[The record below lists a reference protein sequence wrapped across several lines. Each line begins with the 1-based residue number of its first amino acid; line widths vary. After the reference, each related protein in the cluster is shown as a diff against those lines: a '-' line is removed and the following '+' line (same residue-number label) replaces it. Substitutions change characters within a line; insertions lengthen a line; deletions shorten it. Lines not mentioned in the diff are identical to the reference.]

1 MSYQMSISLDLG
13 KRYIGLT
20 NLNATLVDTN
30 GTEITVPISLGFVE
44 IGNGNYL
51 WTYSAF
57 PQNFRG
63 GIKFKSGSE
72 IIGFLAVNPEE
83 LEYIDVKVSSRAGA
97 GGVSIITQ
105 QSPVPA
111 DITEPIE
118 LRLIDDYFAAEGRS
132 IDLTSSQWPTLAGAT
147 VQFIVA
153 GKETFSKNFTIIDDT
168 VLRLELSSAEL
179 AIIGAGRWSYEV
191 KATLYNGH
199 VLTLLVANMIIV
211 PPFGD

>member
-1 MSYQMSISLDLG
+1 MSISLDLG

-20 NLNATLVDTN
+20 NLSATLVDIN
-30 GTEITVPISLGFVE
+30 GTDLTVPINLGFVE

-51 WTYSAF
+51 WTYSAY

-63 GIKFKSGSE
+63 GIKFKSGTE
-72 IIGFLAVNPEE
+72 LIGFIAVNPEE
-83 LEYIDVKVSSRAGA
+83 LEYIDVRVSSRAGA

-105 QSPVPA
+105 QSPVPT

-132 IDLTSSQWPTLAGAT
+132 IDLTSDQWPDLAGAT
-147 VQFIVA
+147 VQFIIA
-153 GKETFSKNFTIIDDT
+153 GKETFTKNFTIIDD

>member
-1 MSYQMSISLDLG
+1 MSISLDLG

-20 NLNATLVDTN
+20 NLSATLVDIN
-30 GTEITVPISLGFVE
+30 GTDLTVPINLGFVE

-51 WTYSAF
+51 WTYSAY

-63 GIKFKSGSE
+63 GIKFKSGTE
-72 IIGFLAVNPEE
+72 LIGFIAVNPEE
-83 LEYIDVKVSSRAGA
+83 LEYIDVRVSSRAGA

-105 QSPVPA
+105 QSPVPT

-132 IDLTSSQWPTLAGAT
+132 IDLTSDQWPDLAGAT
-147 VQFIVA
+147 VQFIIA
-153 GKETFSKNFTIIDDT
+153 GKETFIKNFTIIDD

>member
-20 NLNATLVDTN
+20 NLSATLVDIN
-30 GTEITVPISLGFVE
+30 GTDLTVPINLGFVE

-51 WTYSAF
+51 WTYSAY

-63 GIKFKSGSE
+63 GIKFKSGTE
-72 IIGFLAVNPEE
+72 LIGFIAVNPEE
-83 LEYIDVKVSSRAGA
+83 LEYIDVRVSTRAGA

-105 QSPVPA
+105 QSPVPT

-132 IDLTSSQWPTLAGAT
+132 IDLTSDQWPDLAGAT
-147 VQFIVA
+147 VQFIIA
-153 GKETFSKNFTIIDDT
+153 GKETFTKNFTIIDD

-179 AIIGAGRWSYEV
+179 AIVGAGRWSYEV

>member
-20 NLNATLVDTN
+20 NLSATLVDIN
-30 GTEITVPISLGFVE
+30 GTDLTVPINLGFVE

-51 WTYSAF
+51 WTYSAY

-63 GIKFKSGSE
+63 GIKFKSGTE
-72 IIGFLAVNPEE
+72 LIGFIAVNPEE
-83 LEYIDVKVSSRAGA
+83 LEYIDVRVSTRAGA

-105 QSPVPA
+105 QSPVPT

-132 IDLTSSQWPTLAGAT
+132 IDLTSDQWPDLAGAT
-147 VQFIVA
+147 VQFIIA
-153 GKETFSKNFTIIDDT
+153 GKETFTKNFTIIDD